1 MQPWWLVDPGPQ
13 SPAGNMA
20 LDESLLADAIATA
33 SPDPLVRIYGWQP
46 ATLSVGATVT
56 LPTGV
61 LERCEVAG
69 VAVVRR
75 ATGGGCVLHDG
86 DVTYSVV
93 APQAGRGV
101 LEAYRWVAE
110 GLVAALRIL
119 GIAAAV
125 AEHPA
130 QGRPLDCFQWATGA
144 DLAVAGSKICGSAQ
158 VRRAGWF
165 LQHGSIPVADIRTR
179 TAWLLDGTVDER
191 STCLER
197 IRPGT
202 TREEMAEALEAGFT
216 TVWGTPSGRVAGSP
230 LRDPLGMV

>member
-13 SPAGNMA
+13 PPAGNMA

-46 ATLSVGATVT
+46 ATLSVGATLS
-56 LPTGV
+56 LPPGV
-61 LERCEVAG
+61 LARCEATG

-75 ATGGGCVLHDG
+75 ATGGGCVLHDA

-93 APQAGRGV
+93 APQGGRGV
-101 LEAYRWVAE
+101 LEAYRWVA
-110 GLVAALRIL
+110 GALVVAFRTL
-119 GIAAAV
+119 GIEAVV

-130 QGRPLDCFQWATGA
+130 RGRPLDCFQWATGA

-165 LQHGSIPVADIRTR
+165 LQHGSIPVTDIRAR
-179 TAWLLDGTVDER
+179 TAWLLDGTVDDR

-197 IRPGT
+197 VRPGAT
-202 TREEMAEALEAGFT
+202 WEEMAEALVAGFSA
-216 TVWGTPSGRVAGSP
+216 VWGAPSGRVAGSP